1 MAAMSNQIQVL
12 LHVHYVS
19 ITKSAISNV
28 SINFVVETL
37 VESLVANEPAPVAE
51 FAARLASLAERMPSG
66 HILQVPVSDLP
77 VSSDLGKVAFSCV
90 FLY

>member
-1 MAAMSNQIQVL
+1 MSNQLQVRV
-12 LHVHYVS
+12 HVCYVS
-19 ITKSAISNV
+19 ITESAISNV
-28 SINFVVETL
+28 SMNFVAETL
-37 VESLVANEPAPVAE
+37 IESLVANEPAPVAQ

-90 FLY
+90 FL